1 MPSHPDRSQSL
12 LVADTEAEASPF
24 DTQPSTP
31 KLSPD
36 EEQSQQ
42 QPQHVV
48 SEKPITKQ
56 PSPSEGMTMY
66 PPKLSLSAS
75 GSECSSSQESGYRRQ
90 QSEMTEFLTELFL
103 CFGVF
108 NNVCPHDGAGCVTMV
123 ATFCGNTCFSCCKV
137 K

>member
-1 MPSHPDRSQSL
+1 MASHSDRSQLL
-12 LVADTEAEASPF
+12 LVADKETEPSPF
-24 DTQPSTP
+24 DTQPLTP
-31 KLSPD
+31 KPAPD

-56 PSPSEGMTMY
+56 PLPLEGMTMY
-66 PPKLSLSAS
+66 PPKLLLSSL
-75 GSECSSSQESGYRRQ
+75 GSECLLSQELGYRRQ
-90 QSEMTEFLTELFL
+90 QLEMTEFLTELFL